1 MPDTTLKYLEV
12 GDSDADKC
20 VIWLHGLG
28 ADGYDF
34 KPIVPE
40 LNLPEGNRI
49 RFIFPHAPKRPVTI
63 NAGVVMPAWYD
74 VFSIGFTGHED
85 EEGIRATEQKIIE
98 LVELQQQRGIDT
110 QKIVLAGFSQGGAIA
125 LHTALRYNK
134 PLAGIMALSTYLPLV
149 KDFAKEISEAN
160 RNIPVMMCHGTH
172 DPVVP
177 HHLGDDSRYFLEQQG
192 YKVSWHEYPMQ
203 HSVCPDEINDISQW
217 LQKILL

>member
-1 MPDTTLKYLEV
+1 MTETTLKYLEV

-40 LNLPEGNRI
+40 LNLPENNRI
-49 RFIFPHAPKRPVTI
+49 RFVFPHAPQRPVTI

-74 VFSIGFTGHED
+74 LTSMDFTNHED
-85 EEGIRATEQKIIE
+85 ADGINTSSKQIIE
-98 LVELQQQRGIDT
+98 LLEQQQSTGIDSK
-110 QKIVLAGFSQGGAIA
+110 QIVLAGFSQGGAIA
-125 LHTALRYNK
+125 LHTALRYDK

-149 KDFAKEISEAN
+149 QTFPAELSKTN
-160 RNIPVMMCHGTH
+160 RSIPILMCHGSH

-177 HHLGDDSRYFLEQQG
+177 HHLGEDTKYFLEQEN
-192 YKVSWHEYPMQ
+192 YKVDWHSYPMQ
-203 HSVCPDEINDISQW
+203 HSVCPEEINDISQW
-217 LQKILL
+217 LKKILL